1 LALASYP
8 SLIYIRRA
16 GVIFNETALVVTSAL
31 NYGHVHHLDVGDF
44 FA

>member
-31 NYGHVHHLDVGDF
+31 NYGHVHHLNGGDF